1 MPKIVIIGA
10 GSIEF
15 SRKMMIDILSF
26 PALKS
31 SHFALVDTDAKR
43 LGYATRIAER
53 IVREGNFQATFEA
66 TADRRAALA
75 GADYVIISILHGGI
89 EVISQDIDIP
99 MKYGVDQCIG
109 DTLGP
114 GGVFRALRTIPVMVD
129 LARDIEDLCPEAIVL
144 NYTNPMSM
152 LCWAMY
158 ATTDIRL
165 VGLCHSVQGTTT
177 MLAKWAGV
185 PPEEIDY
192 FVAGINHQAWVLQ
205 IRHQGRDLYPDIL
218 QKLADPVCYKSQ
230 TTSCE
235 LCKHFDYFVTEG
247 SGHNSEYVPWMRK
260 RPELR
265 RKFCP
270 DGSRWNGE
278 PGFIKTLYGADRANW
293 EADMEKIVTD
303 PTPLVFDRSHEY
315 GAHIINAGETDV
327 VLRFNGNVRNTGLI
341 TNLPEGCCVEVP
353 CLADKSGLH
362 PTFVGELPTQL
373 AAINRTNVNVQE
385 LAVEAALRG
394 DRRAAFCAVAL
405 DPLTAA
411 VCSLDE
417 IQAMV
422 DEMFAAEA
430 QWLPQFE

>member
-1 MPKIVIIGA
+1 ML
-10 GSIEF
+10 
-15 SRKMMIDILSF
+15 DILSF
-26 PALKS
+26 PALKD

-43 LGYATRIAER
+43 LDYAKRIAER
-53 IVREGNFQATFEA
+53 IVREGKFPATFEA
-66 TADRRAALA
+66 TADRREALA
-75 GADYVIISILHGGI
+75 GADYVIIAILHGGI

-129 LARDIEDLCPEAIVL
+129 MARDVEELCPEALVL
-144 NYTNPMSM
+144 NYTNPMAM
-152 LCWAMY
+152 LCWSMY
-158 ATTDIRL
+158 QMTDISL
-165 VGLCHSVQGTTT
+165 VGLCHSVQGTTR

-185 PPEEIDY
+185 PPDEIDY
-192 FVAGINHQAWVLQ
+192 YVAGINHQAWVLQ
-205 IRHQGRDLYPDIL
+205 IHHQGLDLYPEIL
-218 QKLADPVCYKSQ
+218 RKLEDPACYKSQ

-260 RPELR
+260 RPDLR

-270 DGSRWNGE
+270 DGSTWNGE
-278 PGFIKTLYGADRANW
+278 PGFIKTLYGSDRAHW

-303 PTPLVFDRSHEY
+303 PAPMVFDRSLEY
-315 GAHIINAGETDV
+315 GAHIINACETDV
-327 VLRFNGNVRNTGLI
+327 PLRFNGNVPNTGLI

-373 AAINRTNVNVQE
+373 AAINRTNINVQQ

-394 DRRAAFCAVAL
+394 DRRAAFHAVAL